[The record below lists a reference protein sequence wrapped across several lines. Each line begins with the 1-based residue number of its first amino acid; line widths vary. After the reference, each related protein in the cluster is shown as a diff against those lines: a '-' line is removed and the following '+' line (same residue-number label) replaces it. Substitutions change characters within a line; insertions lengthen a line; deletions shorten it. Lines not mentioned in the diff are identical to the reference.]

1 MFSIFVHFYLFF
13 LFHYTWKRIYFL
25 VLSQLCST
33 VLSNSY
39 YFGGGN
45 QWEKLSSDVLTA
57 SILCRQSAQ
66 SSQEH
71 GGNNYFAPS
80 PLAMIML
87 ELSMALLW
95 DREFIF
101 CSFTLSPVS
110 RVTQFP
116 KKLIVIILLSG
127 VQDFCSTEEKY
138 EVRFNKV
145 SALQAT
151 LVLLSGSQGKIS
163 QDFPQPSL

>member
-13 LFHYTWKRIYFL
+13 LFHYTWKRIHFL
-25 VLSQLCST
+25 MLSQLCST
-33 VLSNSY
+33 VLSYSY
-39 YFGGGN
+39 CFGSGN
-45 QWEKLSSDVLTA
+45 QWKKLSSDVLTA
-57 SILCRQSAQ
+57 SILCRQRAQ

-80 PLAMIML
+80 PLVMIML
-87 ELSMALLW
+87 DLSMALLW
-95 DREFIF
+95 DRGFIF

-116 KKLIVIILLSG
+116 KKQIVIILLPG

-138 EVRFNKV
+138 EVRLNKM
-145 SALQAT
+145 ST
-151 LVLLSGSQGKIS
+151 L
-163 QDFPQPSL
+163 